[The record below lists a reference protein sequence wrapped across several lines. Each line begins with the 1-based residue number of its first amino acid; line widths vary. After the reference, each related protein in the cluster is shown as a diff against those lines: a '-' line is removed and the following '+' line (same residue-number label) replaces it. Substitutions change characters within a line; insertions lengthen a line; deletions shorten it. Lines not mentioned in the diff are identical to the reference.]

1 MHVKT
6 RTGIRSFVQK
16 REPDKTALD
25 LKHCC
30 QGKKHASMHTWIVVR
45 SVGQVST
52 FEHTSSYWY
61 QIFFEEL
68 IQVQGKETLF
78 QFFLIIN
85 EMIRIIEILMIL
97 MIFYI

>member
-1 MHVKT
+1 
-6 RTGIRSFVQK
+6 
-16 REPDKTALD
+16 
-25 LKHCC
+25 
-30 QGKKHASMHTWIVVR
+30 MHTWIVVR

>member
-1 MHVKT
+1 
-6 RTGIRSFVQK
+6 
-16 REPDKTALD
+16 
-25 LKHCC
+25 
-30 QGKKHASMHTWIVVR
+30 MHTCPVVR

-78 QFFLIIN
+78 QFIFEIISV
-85 EMIRIIEILMIL
+85 MIRNIEILNIL
-97 MIFYI
+97 MINIL